1 MSTSD
6 KQGAAAVE
14 PNGYWQRTSS
24 LGFALPRCEDCG
36 SFHFYPRPA
45 CPACG
50 SERVAPQP
58 ASGRGQVY
66 SHSVVYRA
74 PSAKFAADVPY
85 VVAIVA
91 TDEGPHLMTRIVG
104 MDPEAV
110 EIGLRVRVRLDAE
123 GREPVFEP
131 DTSKEA

>member
-6 KQGAAAVE
+6 KQAAAALE
-14 PNGYWQRTSS
+14 PTGYWQLTRE
-24 LGFALPRCEDCG
+24 LGFTLPRCEDCG

-74 PSAKFAADVPY
+74 PSPAYAADVPY

-110 EIGLRVRVRLDAE
+110 AIGLRVRVRADGE

-131 DTSKEA
+131 DAAREA